1 MLLLWSL
8 AVRAYLPSTCS
19 LGHTTARCGSILAQ
33 ADVSTRPARGIS
45 GTPEGAIV
53 DGPTLT
59 ATQLLDERPRS
70 RLAVGEVID
79 TMMACLHKSHV
90 HPLDRPY
97 LGCEVA
103 LRFLSTTHQAASFNS
118 LGGPPAF
125 ERYLRQPHKQALAT
139 WSEYTLDGPPVVVER
154 AEQRWEAYQQLKV
167 RPSSDSEWQTVRW
180 LLVEEDGT
188 WRVDGVFSEEPDS
201 IDDAFY
207 EDVKAVAQSVP
218 LDAEAQRRLFDEF
231 DADGSGAID
240 EAEIAQCASR
250 LGIQIDQELLHWLF
264 LDADADGSGVLEFD
278 EFSALLSAANSG
290 SSVRGDFAEA
300 LARSVTTES
309 PRAVVDAVMRGMRYP
324 DEPARLDGVAQTVR
338 YCSPTNRASRLSP
351 EAFAAYLEE
360 PWYRILNE
368 WEEMEIDDDD
378 DIDASGSAVEVECL
392 IRRDAGDSFSVVT
405 FQLSRHNARW
415 LIDTLDITE

>member
-1 MLLLWSL
+1 MTSG
-8 AVRAYLPSTCS
+8 T
-19 LGHTTARCGSILAQ
+19 H
-33 ADVSTRPARGIS
+33 
-45 GTPEGAIV
+45 GTPEGVVV

-59 ATQLLDERPRS
+59 ATQLLDKRPRAG
-70 RLAVGEVID
+70 LEVGEVID
-79 TMMACLHKSHV
+79 TMMSCLHKSHV

-103 LRFLSTTHQAASFNS
+103 LRFLSTTHQAAYFNS

-139 WSEYTLDGPPVVVER
+139 WNEYTLDGAPVVVER
-154 AEQRWEAYQQLKV
+154 AEQRSEAYQQLKV
-167 RPSSDSEWQTVRW
+167 RASSDSEWRTVRW
-180 LLVEEDGT
+180 LLVEEDGA

-201 IDDAFY
+201 IEESFF

-231 DADGSGAID
+231 DVDGSGAID
-240 EAEIAQCASR
+240 EVEIARCASR
-250 LGIQIDQELLHWLF
+250 LGIQIAEPDLHKLF
-264 LDADADGSGVLEFD
+264 LDADADGSGELEFD

-290 SSVRGDFAEA
+290 CARGDFAEA
-300 LARSVTTES
+300 LARSATTES
-309 PRAVVDAVMRGMRYP
+309 PRTVVDAVMRGMRHP
-324 DEPARLDGVAQTVR
+324 DEPARLDGVTQTVR

-351 EAFAAYLEE
+351 QAFAAYLEE

-378 DIDASGSAVEVECL
+378 DIDASGSSVEVECL
-392 IRRDAGDSFSVVT
+392 IRRDQDDSFSVVT

-415 LIDTLDITE
+415 LIDSLDITE